1 MRLTIRDAMATVF
14 VLVAAALYA
23 LWANGMAMQGLTT
36 RVLGMIVIGLGM
48 AGCMANQREMAVV
61 YWVDRDRPHPPMPYV
76 VAASVIGGLALVAGI
91 ITLAAASQMMLS
103 IVVGAT
109 VVLWAMST
117 VRHWMAGG
125 PNEART
131 SAPERTLQKA
141 A

>member
-1 MRLTIRDAMATVF
+1 MRLTIRDAMATAF
-14 VLVAAALYA
+14 VSAAAVLYA
-23 LWANGMAMQGLTT
+23 LWVNGVAMQGLTT
-36 RVLGMIVIGLGM
+36 RVLGIIVIGLGM

-61 YWVDRDRPHPPMPYV
+61 YGVDRERPRPAMPYV

-91 ITLAAASQMMLS
+91 ITLAIASQIMLG

-117 VRHWMAGG
+117 VRHWVVGG
-125 PNEART
+125 PTEART